1 LATDLQARRPRGLK
15 AIKSLDAFLPP
26 AMRPRLA
33 SALAIGV
40 AGGLVFWWLNWP
52 LAWLLGPMTA
62 TTLAALA
69 KADIAVPGALRTPML
84 AVLGVLLGSGF
95 TPEMVGELRSWL
107 PTLLSL
113 PAYVAL
119 VTLVSALYLRKVAG
133 FDMRTAFFAGTPGG
147 FGEMVIMGDQAG
159 GDVRR
164 IALVHAVRILFI
176 VMAVPILVRSL
187 GMDLPAVPQAKAA
200 AGWIDILGLLAAA
213 ALGGWLGQLCRLPAP
228 ALLGG
233 MLVSAVGHALG
244 VLEGAPPVLAIAL
257 AQLVIG
263 CSIGCRF
270 VGFRL
275 HDVLGTMVAGFGL
288 TVVMLAASFVAA
300 LGIHLISDAS
310 PLLLLLALMPG
321 GVAEMSVI
329 GLALDVDPAFVA
341 AHHIVRIAIVV
352 AAAPIVFRWLAR
364 REQRN
369 AGPKAGV

>member
-1 LATDLQARRPRGLK
+1 MRRRLGL
-15 AIKSLDAFLPP
+15 
-26 AMRPRLA
+26 
-33 SALAIGV
+33 ALAIGIV
-40 AGGLVFWWLNWP
+40 GGLLFWWLNWP
-52 LAWLLGPMTA
+52 LAWLLGPMVA

-95 TPEMVGELRSWL
+95 TPAMVGELWGWL

-119 VTLVSALYLRKVAG
+119 VTLVSAFYLRKVAG
-133 FDMRTAFFAGTPGG
+133 FDARTALFAGTPGG
-147 FGEMVIMGDQAG
+147 FGEMVILGEQAG
-159 GDVRR
+159 GDGRR

-176 VMAVPILVRSL
+176 VLAVPLLVRGL

-200 AGWIDILGLLAAA
+200 VGWIDILGLLAAA
-213 ALGGWLGQLCRLPAP
+213 ALGHWLGKLVRLPAP

-233 MLVSAVGHALG
+233 MLVSAMGHATG
-244 VLEGAPPVLAIAL
+244 ILEGAPPVVVIAL

-263 CSIGCRF
+263 CSIGARF
-270 VGFRL
+270 AGFRL
-275 HDVLGTMVAGFGL
+275 HDVLATMVAGLGL

-300 LGIHLISDAS
+300 LGIHMISDAS
-310 PLLLLLALMPG
+310 PLLLLLALVPG

-352 AAAPIVFRWLAR
+352 AAAPYVSRWLLR
-364 REQRN
+364 RETKN